1 MLWTSSIKYIITFK
15 GGTFISHAVVQL
27 YLYYTAL
34 FNKTWPHALFMETYF
49 LNKILNRLIYLGYW
63 STKHWK
69 CKQDRSKSKYK
80 FGGTKVCKAEEVRK
94 YFLNP
99 EIESFRLGFQIYR
112 SSRSK
117 MFFGAGTLKNFAML
131 EFPFL

>member
-1 MLWTSSIKYIITFK
+1 MLWCS
-15 GGTFISHAVVQL
+15 FISTTQL
-27 YLYYTAL
+27 YLIKPELTHCPWKHI
-34 FNKTWPHALFMETYF
+34 FDKV
-49 LNKILNRLIYLGYW
+49 LNRLICLGYW

-94 YFLNP
+94 YFLNS

-112 SSRSK
+112 SSRLK

-131 EFPFL
+131 EFLFL